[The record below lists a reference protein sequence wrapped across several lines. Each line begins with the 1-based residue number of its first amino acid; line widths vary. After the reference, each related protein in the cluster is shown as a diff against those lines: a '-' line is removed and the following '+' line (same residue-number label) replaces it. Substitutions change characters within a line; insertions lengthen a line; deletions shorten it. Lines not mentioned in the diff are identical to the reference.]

1 MKSYETIDKEMMDII
16 NKKCE
21 YSGLVME
28 WWAEFGEINYEN
40 DKLIIEA
47 LYTNND
53 PEHKEYDEK
62 QEKKIRD
69 IAQEIHTRGDLQAL
83 QANYSIMCNFMNE
96 NDDSKHKWHMMNL
109 NAMLHGVGDWLC

>member
-47 LYTNND
+47 TFK
-53 PEHKEYDEK
+53 HFK
-62 QEKKIRD
+62 QI
-69 IAQEIHTRGDLQAL
+69 IL
-83 QANYSIMCNFMNE
+83 
-96 NDDSKHKWHMMNL
+96 
-109 NAMLHGVGDWLC
+109 